1 MDPNMPVMLKI
12 IRRFLR
18 DESAATSIEYA
29 LIAALIGIVIITGVK
44 AVGTKLST
52 SYANVSSNLK

>member
-1 MDPNMPVMLKI
+1 MPVMLKI
-12 IRRFLR
+12 VRRFLR
-18 DESAATSIEYA
+18 DDSAATSIEYA

-52 SYANVSSNLK
+52 SYSNLATNLK

>member
-1 MDPNMPVMLKI
+1 MRIMLNM

-18 DESAATSIEYA
+18 ADSAATSIEYA

-52 SYANVSSNLK
+52 SYANISANLK

>member
-1 MDPNMPVMLKI
+1 MPVMLKI

-18 DESAATSIEYA
+18 DDSAATSIEYA

-52 SYANVSSNLK
+52 SYANISSNLK

>member
-1 MDPNMPVMLKI
+1 MLIMLNM

-18 DESAATSIEYA
+18 DDSAATSIEYA

-52 SYANVSSNLK
+52 SFANLSANLK